1 MRKKIA
7 AGNWK
12 MNKTCTE
19 TKEFF
24 NEFKGKI
31 ANSDKEVI
39 FFLPSLNLPC
49 GKETLADSFM
59 NVGCQNIHFENSG
72 AYTGEVSADMLLD
85 LGIENVLIG
94 HSERREYFGETDQ
107 DVNKKTLKA
116 LEKNLKPM
124 ICVGETLSQREEGI
138 TTDLLR
144 LQTKIALKD
153 VSEKDMANVV
163 IAYEPIWAI
172 GTGKTATAAEADK
185 ACGDIRCVIGE
196 LYGKTV
202 AENTR
207 ILYGGSV
214 SPANASELFAM
225 ENIDGGLVGGASLK
239 MDFIE
244 VINA

>member
-12 MNKTCTE
+12 MNKTCTQ

-31 ANSDKEVI
+31 TDSDKEVI
-39 FFLPSLNLPC
+39 FFLPSLNLSQ
-49 GKETLADSFM
+49 GKEVLDDTFM
-59 NVGCQNIHFENSG
+59 NVGCQNIHFEDSG
-72 AYTGEVSADMLLD
+72 AYTGEVSCDMLID

-107 DVNKKTLKA
+107 DVNKKVLKA
-116 LEKNLKPM
+116 LTKGLKPM

-153 VSEKDMANVV
+153 VSNEDMEKVV

-172 GTGKTATAAEADK
+172 GTGKTATAQEADK
-185 ACGDIRCVIGE
+185 ACGDIRCVVEE
-196 LYGKTV
+196 LYGNTV
-202 AENTR
+202 AQNIR

-214 SPANASELFAM
+214 NPKNASELFQM

-239 MDFIE
+239 MDFID